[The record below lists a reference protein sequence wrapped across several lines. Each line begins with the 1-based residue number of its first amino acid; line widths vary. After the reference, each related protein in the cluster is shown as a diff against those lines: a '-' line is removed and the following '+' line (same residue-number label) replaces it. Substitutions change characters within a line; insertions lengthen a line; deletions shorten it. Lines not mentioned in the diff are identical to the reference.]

1 MVAEGL
7 DTEQKTDVHGR
18 ALTAALTAMK
28 EAEDFLPGGSRLEA
42 DADLPRII
50 AAHAT
55 PVLKKESTRVTSMTA
70 LNCYFTFAQEQFAV
84 AAGGEVAGSM
94 ALHALGKLHNAMAQQ
109 EKRARCRRPSPRRW
123 STSRPRCWHI
133 QKTSWQPMISA
144 SCWRGAAITPLPG
157 RCSSTASRSRP
168 QSATWHNLAVVYGQL
183 GQAMLARQAGQ
194 QAAALRQAELAR
206 RRAARERP
214 TIPCNGS
221 IRRRLRRHRKRS
233 QHVRRD
239 PAALGRNG
247 GSAWPR
253 PVTCRRYRR
262 AQSPRKPR
270 QPNECLGDRRDTN
283 DKGQGK
289 R

>member
-1 MVAEGL
+1 MRQGWSFSALKMVAEGL

-55 PVLKKESTRVTSMTA
+55 PVLKKESARVTSMTA
-70 LNCYFTFAQEQFAV
+70 LKCYFTFAQEQFAV

-94 ALHALGKLHNAMAQQ
+94 ALHALGKLHDAMAH
-109 EKRARCRRPSPRRW
+109 EKAARCRRPSPRRW

-144 SCWRGAAITPLPG
+144 SCWRGAAITPLPA
-157 RCSSTASRSRP
+157 RCSSTASRSLPSRLLGTTWRSCMANWVKRCSPGKPTNRRP
-168 QSATWHNLAVVYGQL
+168 PYGRQS
-183 GQAMLARQAGQ
+183 
-194 QAAALRQAELAR
+194 LRGGERL
-206 RRAARERP
+206 RERP

-221 IRRRLRRHRKRS
+221 IRRRLRRHRETL
-233 QHVRRD
+233 
-239 PAALGRNG
+239 PA
-247 GSAWPR
+247 R
-253 PVTCRRYRR
+253 P
-262 AQSPRKPR
+262 A
-270 QPNECLGDRRDTN
+270 
-283 DKGQGK
+283 
-289 R
+289 